1 MIRQIKDTIN
11 IRVRN
16 NTSLPQNVNLLGGT
30 SDPLAI
36 PPSLLYQW
44 DLSSESF
51 FGSVTASIVISNTSN
66 TTPVTYTVQVNGYN
80 IQSVVFALNTLNLG
94 VFQYSGNIIYVSSDF
109 YIYGNLTINSTAFI
123 STWDTN
129 NTSGGS
135 SAFNQIQLPLK
146 SNGTYDFVVYWGDGT
161 QDTITSWNQAE
172 TLHTYTSAGIYTI
185 SLIGTIQGF
194 AFEQAGDLEKI
205 LSITTFGNVI
215 LGDYS
220 NWVFGGCI
228 NLDLTAVQDVPDLS
242 TMTTLEGMFNSYS
255 FLTIN
260 NLENWDLSNITNL
273 IDMFNSASIFNQNI
287 GGWNVSNVTNM
298 SFVFANATAFN
309 QDIGSWNVSSVTNM
323 SSMFLDVNAFNQDI
337 SGWNVSSVTNMS
349 NMFFKA
355 FAFNQD
361 IGAWN
366 VSNVINMSAMFSNAI
381 AFNQDIGAWDVSNV
395 TNMDAMFS
403 FATAFNQ
410 DIGAWN
416 VSNVTIMSTMFD
428 NATAFNQ
435 DIGTWDISNVS
446 IFNDFMTGKTPATFS
461 TTNLNSIYNGWSLLS
476 VQPNI
481 NISFGTAK
489 YTIAGQAGKNILDFA
504 PNNWTITDGGI

>member
-1 MIRQIKDTIN
+1 MIKQIKDTIN

-51 FGSVTASIVISNTSN
+51 FGSVTASIIISNTSN

-194 AFEQAGDLEKI
+194 AFEGAGDLNKI

-220 NWVFGGCI
+220 NWVFGGCV

-242 TMTTLEGMFNSYS
+242 TMTTLEGMFNTYS
-255 FLTIN
+255 FSTIN

-273 IDMFNSASIFNQNI
+273 LDMFNSASIFNQDI

-298 SFVFANATAFN
+298 SFMFGSAT
-309 QDIGSWNVSSVTNM
+309 
-323 SSMFLDVNAFNQDI
+323 AFNQDI
-337 SGWNVSSVTNMS
+337 SGWNVSNVTNMNS
-349 NMFFKA
+349 MFIGA

-361 IGAWN
+361 IGGWN
-366 VSNVINMSAMFSNAI
+366 VSNVVDMGNMFFGAIN
-381 AFNQDIGAWDVSNV
+381 FNQDIGSWDVSGVNNMSTMFRGATVFNQDIGGWNVSNV
-395 TNMDAMFS
+395 TDMSYMFS
-403 FATAFNQ
+403 SATAFNQ
-410 DIGAWN
+410 DIGAW
-416 VSNVTIMSTMFD
+416 
-428 NATAFNQ
+428 
-435 DIGTWDISNVS
+435 DISNVS
-446 IFNDFMTGKTPATFS
+446 DFSDFLFDATPATFS

>member
-1 MIRQIKDTIN
+1 MIRQIEDTIN

-51 FGSVTASIVISNTSN
+51 FGSVTASIIISNTSN

-220 NWVFGGCI
+220 NWVFGSCI

-255 FLTIN
+255 FSTIN

-273 IDMFNSASIFNQNI
+273 LDMFNSASVFNQDI
-287 GGWNVSNVTNM
+287 GGWDVINVTNM
-298 SFVFANATAFN
+298 SFMFGSAGEFN
-309 QDIGSWNVSSVTNM
+309 QDISSWDVSSVTDMANMFAGAGKFNQDISSWDVSSVTDMSSMFNGATKFNQDISSWDVSNVLNMQSMFEDATEFNSDIGGWDVSSVTNM
-323 SSMFLDVNAFNQDI
+323 FSMFNGATD
-337 SGWNVSSVTNMS
+337 
-349 NMFFKA
+349 
-355 FAFNQD
+355 FNQD
-361 IGAWN
+361 IGGWN
-366 VSNVINMSAMFSNAI
+366 
-381 AFNQDIGAWDVSNV
+381 
-395 TNMDAMFS
+395 
-403 FATAFNQ
+403 
-410 DIGAWN
+410 
-416 VSNVTIMSTMFD
+416 
-428 NATAFNQ
+428 
-435 DIGTWDISNVS
+435 ISNVLS
-446 IFNDFMTGKTPATFS
+446 FDSFMFGKTPATFS
-461 TTNLNSIYNGWSLLS
+461 TTNLNSIYNGWSS
-476 VQPNI
+476 RPVKPNI
-481 NISFGTAK
+481 NISFGSAK
-489 YTIAGQAGKNILDFA
+489 YTIAGQTGKNILDFN
-504 PNNWTITDGGI
+504 PNNWTINDGGT